1 MENTSKQNNKLSR
14 RDVAYYRRR
23 QQNRL
28 FAQVASFFAEEA
40 ANGRITRKEIADKLS
55 KNPSQ
60 ITRWLSGPS
69 NFELDTLSDILLTM
83 GAELDHRIVRFSDRV
98 KPNFSHHLTVHPQV
112 ITFGKAPAPVTSSTP
127 PSKRTNLQT
136 NNPAI
141 TAVVIGA

>member
-1 MENTSKQNNKLSR
+1 MEDTSKQNDKLSR

-28 FAQVASFFAEEA
+28 FAQIASFFAEEA

-60 ITRWLSGPS
+60 ITRWFSGPS
-69 NFELDTLSDILLTM
+69 NFEMDTLSDILLTM
-83 GAELDHRIVRFSDRV
+83 GAELDHRIVKFSDRS
-98 KPNFSHHLTVHPQV
+98 KPNFSHPLTSHLKV
-112 ITFGKAPAPVTSSTP
+112 ITFGDAPSPVTSSS
-127 PSKRTNLQT
+127 PSKHTNLPT

-141 TAVVIGA
+141 TAVLVGA